1 MFSGKQLKKIRQEKK
16 MSQEKLGNHLDVNKM
31 TISNWEKGKNSP
43 NQKHLSALVKLF
55 SVSEDYFDS
64 EHQIL
69 IPYKQLT
76 TGNQKKVIHY
86 SEKLLANQDKII
98 SLPQE
103 ERKLYAY
110 RVYESLSAGTGFSY
124 FGDGNYDEVFYD
136 EQLDYDFA
144 SWVFGDSMEP
154 TYLNGEVVL
163 IRQENF
169 DYDGAIYAV
178 EWDGQTYI
186 KKVYREEEGLRLV
199 SLNKK
204 YSDKFAPFDEDP
216 RIIGKIIANFMPLEV

>member
-16 MSQEKLGNHLDVNKM
+16 MSQEKLGNHLEVNKM

-69 IPYKQLT
+69 MPYKQLT
-76 TGNQKKVIHY
+76 IGNKEKVIHY
-86 SEKLLANQDKII
+86 SKKLLASQEKIV
-98 SLPQE
+98 SLPKE
-103 ERKLYAY
+103 NKKLYAY

-169 DYDGAIYAV
+169 
-178 EWDGQTYI
+178 
-186 KKVYREEEGLRLV
+186 
-199 SLNKK
+199 
-204 YSDKFAPFDEDP
+204 
-216 RIIGKIIANFMPLEV
+216 